1 MTWFS
6 YDRRQRD
13 KIRTAIHPV
22 LKPGIE
28 LDRVIERLTSTARD
42 CIRMRTTDE
51 NILLEGEAIRDDLC
65 RLADLIDRQ
74 IEAWEDL
81 FEKRD
86 NRMMLSSIMAADRAL
101 DEYGL
106 TLEQLPDIFRKT
118 AQAQRVFP
126 SNRQPNNAARVFT
139 RECLTIWRQCTDH
152 EPPKKAPKNDPF
164 HRFVVAA
171 MPDVVRSTTIHLT
184 GMTGLVREVLK
195 DGSEPEEHSNQ

>member
-1 MTWFS
+1 MTRLI

-28 LDRVIERLTSTARD
+28 FKQVIERLTIIAKECFAISAGE
-42 CIRMRTTDE
+42 E
-51 NILLEGEAIRDDLC
+51 NPLVESKAIRADLR
-65 RLADLIDRQ
+65 RLADV
-74 IEAWEDL
+74 IEKQLQDWDIEEDP
-81 FEKRD
+81 KKNYRG
-86 NRMMLSSIMAADRAL
+86 MMVSSKLAANEAL
-101 DEYGL
+101 QEFGL

-152 EPPKKAPKNDPF
+152 EPSKKAPKNDPF

-195 DGSEPEEHSNQ
+195 AESIPE